1 MWCHEVEATLTG
13 RLHEQTFDFNKQ
25 AGDNFLV
32 ITIWDGTDDG
42 KKDTAIDEKLGEKRV
57 DLRLQVSLSDMV
69 ISKFDSLDNYSAG
82 HGSGQGAIHH
92 HREEY

>member
-1 MWCHEVEATLTG
+1 MCSASSRADRSTSLWCHEVEAALTG

-57 DLRLQVSLSDMV
+57 DLRLQVSQSD
-69 ISKFDSLDNYSAG
+69 IGNSKV
-82 HGSGQGAIHH
+82 
-92 HREEY
+92 R

>member
-1 MWCHEVEATLTG
+1 MWCHEVGAALTG
-13 RLHEQTFDFNKQ
+13 RLHEQTFDFNKL

-57 DLRLQVSLSDMV
+57 DLRLQVSQSD
-69 ISKFDSLDNYSAG
+69 IGNSKV
-82 HGSGQGAIHH
+82 
-92 HREEY
+92 R